1 MTLVFDVRTLLF
13 VGSLSSLACTVMLWS
28 SRGLHLPSKAG
39 LRWAAGS
46 QLMFGLA
53 MGAIALRGAIPDLLS
68 FQIANTLG
76 TGAAALTYEGVRRLT
91 GARPLPWLA
100 VGTNLALLAVNL
112 RLGSEASQ
120 FVARLQLNSA
130 VHAVFAAASV
140 PLLLGRLRGGN
151 DALGPLRW
159 ATGFMV
165 VFTVGHLLR
174 FGVIATAGAQMS
186 VDGLVEGPLQML
198 MPTVFALGPMVYAMI
213 LLGLVNGRLA
223 ADLWRL
229 ATIDVLTGVRT
240 RRGFVDEARRLLD
253 EGGRP
258 VLLMLDIDRFKQVN
272 DRHGHVSGDRV
283 LVRFARL
290 LRELSPETSVIGRHG
305 GEEFCLLMPQ
315 ASPDEGHAHAHRL
328 CDAVRSTSFGLSMPV
343 TVSIGVA
350 SAADGETL
358 EALLLAADR
367 RLYGAK
373 AGGRDRV
380 VAADDSLAPDTER
393 MPEAPQDK
401 PHEAPAAPPSAPRSA
416 QTLRAG

>member
-13 VGSLSSLACTVMLWS
+13 VGSMSSLACTVMLWS
-28 SRGLHLPSKAG
+28 SRGLHLPSKVA
-39 LRWAAGS
+39 LRWTAGS

-53 MGAIALRGAIPDLLS
+53 LGAVALRGAIPDLLS
-68 FQIANTLG
+68 FQIAHTLG
-76 TGAAALTYEGVRRLT
+76 TGAAALAYEGVRRLT

-112 RLGSEASQ
+112 RLGSDASHL
-120 FVARLQLNSA
+120 VARLQLNSA

-140 PLLLGRLRGGN
+140 PLLLGRLRGGD
-151 DALGPLRW
+151 DATGPLRW

-165 VFTVGHLLR
+165 LFVVGHLLR
-174 FGVIATAGAQMS
+174 LGVTSIAGAHVS
-186 VDGLVEGPLQML
+186 VDGMVEGPLQIL

-213 LLGLVNGRLA
+213 LIGLVNGRLA

-229 ATIDVLTGVRT
+229 ATVDVLTGLRT
-240 RRGFVDEARRLLD
+240 RRSFVDEARRML
-253 EGGRP
+253 EAGGRP

-283 LVRFARL
+283 LVHFARL
-290 LRELSPETSVIGRHG
+290 LRERSPEGSVIGRHG
-305 GEEFCLLMPQ
+305 GEEFCLLLPQ
-315 ASPDEGHAHAHRL
+315 TSPDEGQAHAQRL

-350 SAADGETL
+350 SAADGGTL

-380 VAADDSLAPDTER
+380 VAADDPLAPDTER
-393 MPEAPQDK
+393 MPEAPHDAAY
-401 PHEAPAAPPSAPRSA
+401 EAPAMLPSAPRPA
-416 QTLRAG
+416 KALGAG

>member
-68 FQIANTLG
+68 FQIAHTLG

-240 RRGFVDEARRLLD
+240 RRGFVDEARRMLD
-253 EGGRP
+253 EGGRS
-258 VLLMLDIDRFKQVN
+258 VLLMLDLDRFKLPQFKSIN
-272 DRHGHVSGDRV
+272 TFLGNLKRSLSGTYHAFDFAKYAHRY
-283 LVRFARL
+283 LAEAQYRFNRRFDLRRILPRLLRAACLSTPAPARL
-290 LRELSPETSVIGRHG
+290 LRVAEL
-305 GEEFCLLMPQ
+305 
-315 ASPDEGHAHAHRL
+315 
-328 CDAVRSTSFGLSMPV
+328 
-343 TVSIGVA
+343 
-350 SAADGETL
+350 
-358 EALLLAADR
+358 R
-367 RLYGAK
+367 R
-373 AGGRDRV
+373 
-380 VAADDSLAPDTER
+380 
-393 MPEAPQDK
+393 
-401 PHEAPAAPPSAPRSA
+401 
-416 QTLRAG
+416 

>member
-1 MTLVFDVRTLLF
+1 MTLVCDVRTLLF

-28 SRGLHLPSKAG
+28 SRGLHLPSKVA

-53 MGAIALRGAIPDLLS
+53 LGAVALRGAIPDLLS
-68 FQIANTLG
+68 FQIAHTLG
-76 TGAAALTYEGVRRLT
+76 TGAAALAYEGVRRLT

-112 RLGSEASQ
+112 RLGGDASQ

-151 DALGPLRW
+151 DATGPLRW

-165 VFTVGHLLR
+165 LFTVGHLLR
-174 FGVIATAGAQMS
+174 FGVTTIAGAQVS
-186 VDGLVEGPLQML
+186 VDGMVEGPLQML

-229 ATIDVLTGVRT
+229 ATIDVLTGLRT
-240 RRGFVDEARRLLD
+240 RRGFVDEARRMLD
-253 EGGRP
+253 EGGRS
-258 VLLMLDIDRFKQVN
+258 VLLMLDLDRFKQVN
-272 DRHGHVSGDRV
+272 DRHGHVSGDHV
-283 LVRFARL
+283 LVHFARL
-290 LRELSPETSVIGRHG
+290 LRERSPAASVIGRHG
-305 GEEFCLLMPQ
+305 GEEFCLLLPQ
-315 ASPDEGHAHAHRL
+315 ASQEQGHAHAQRL

-350 SAADGETL
+350 SSADGVTL

-367 RLYGAK
+367 RLYSAK

-380 VAADDSLAPDTER
+380 VATDDPLAPDTER
-393 MPEAPQDK
+393 MLEAPQDT

-416 QTLRAG
+416 QTVRAG

>member
-28 SRGLHLPSKAG
+28 SRGLHLPSKVG

-76 TGAAALTYEGVRRLT
+76 SGAAALTYEGVRRLT

-112 RLGSEASQ
+112 LLGSDASQ
-120 FVARLQLNSA
+120 YVPRLQLNSA

-140 PLLLGRLRGGN
+140 PLLLGRMRRGD

-159 ATGFMV
+159 AAGFMV
-165 VFTVGHLLR
+165 LFAIGHLLR
-174 FGVIATAGAQMS
+174 FAVTATNGALVS
-186 VDGLVEGPLQML
+186 VDGMVEGPLQML

-223 ADLWRL
+223 GDLWRL
-229 ATIDVLTGVRT
+229 ATIDVLTGLRT
-240 RRGFVDEARRLLD
+240 RRSFVDEARRMLD

-258 VLLMLDIDRFKQVN
+258 VLLMLDLDRFKQVN

-283 LVRFARL
+283 LVQFARL
-290 LRELSPETSVIGRHG
+290 LREHSPANSVIGRHG
-305 GEEFCLLMPQ
+305 GEEFCLLLPQ
-315 ASPDEGHAHAHRL
+315 ASPDEGHAHALRL
-328 CDAVRSTSFGLSMPV
+328 CDAVRSASFGLSMPV

-350 SAADGETL
+350 STADGGTL

-380 VAADDSLAPDTER
+380 VAADDPLAPDTER
-393 MPEAPQDK
+393 MPEALQDAPDASPPASRPPQ
-401 PHEAPAAPPSAPRSA
+401 A
-416 QTLRAG
+416 LRAG

>member
-13 VGSLSSLACTVMLWS
+13 VGSLSSFACTVMLWS
-28 SRGLHLPSKAG
+28 SRGLHLPSKTG

-46 QLMFGLA
+46 QLLFGLA
-53 MGAIALRGAIPDLLS
+53 MGAVALRGAIPDLLS

-76 TGAAALTYEGVRRLT
+76 SGAAALTYEGVRRLT

-112 RLGSEASQ
+112 RLGSDASQ
-120 FVARLQLNSA
+120 VVPRLQLNSA

-151 DALGPLRW
+151 DATGPLRW

-165 VFTVGHLLR
+165 VFTFGHLLR
-174 FGVIATAGAQMS
+174 FGVIAIAGAQMS
-186 VDGLVEGPLQML
+186 VDGMVEGPLQML

-223 ADLWRL
+223 ADMWRL
-229 ATIDVLTGVRT
+229 ATIDVLTGLRT
-240 RRGFVDEARRLLD
+240 RRGFVDEARRLLGD
-253 EGGRP
+253 GGRP
-258 VLLMLDIDRFKQVN
+258 VLLMLDLDRFKQVN

-283 LVRFARL
+283 LVQFARL
-290 LRELSPETSVIGRHG
+290 LREHAPASSVIGRHG
-305 GEEFCLLMPQ
+305 GEEFCLLLPQ
-315 ASPDEGHAHAHRL
+315 ASPDEGHAHAQRL
-328 CDAVRSTSFGLSMPV
+328 CDAVRSASFGLSMPV

-350 SAADGETL
+350 SAADGATL

-367 RLYGAK
+367 RLYSAK

-380 VAADDSLAPDTER
+380 VAADDPLAPDTER
-393 MPEAPQDK
+393 MPDA
-401 PHEAPAAPPSAPRSA
+401 PHESPAASPSAARSA